1 MCGIAGF
8 AGWHLPIAESEA
20 RLRAM
25 CNAIVHRG
33 PDDEGRFVAPG
44 VALGMR
50 RLSIIDVANG
60 RQPIANEDGS
70 IQVVLNG
77 EIYNHRELRAKLSR
91 LGHHFATRSDTET
104 IVHLYEDAGDAV
116 VDGLRGM
123 FSFALWDG
131 KRRRLLVAR
140 DRVGIKPLYYWE
152 HCEGIAFV
160 SELRSLLAMPG
171 FVARIDPKAIAGY
184 LAFGYVP
191 ETACILAGVRKLPPG
206 HLLTWDRE
214 RGVSVR
220 RYWSAIREPAEWT
233 EGDAVSELRRLLSE
247 SVELHLESDVPLGAF
262 LSGGIDSSTVV
273 ALMMRYARQPVRT
286 FSIGFDD
293 PTFDEAPHAA
303 RVARELGTVHTEL
316 IVRPDAD
323 ALIEHVVR
331 SFDEPF
337 ADSSALPTF
346 LVSQLARQHVTV
358 ALSGDGGDELFGGYE
373 RYAEVTQLGQLGSAG
388 VRNAIGGVVR
398 RMPHLSPGRNYLLDW
413 SRTRQ
418 ARYTARVTLPL
429 LRSEGGAARAEVA
442 ALLDSRDSLL
452 DDSFAAADT
461 RDFLTQMLLVD
472 FGTYLPGDILT
483 KVDRASMAH
492 SLEARVPLL
501 DHRLIEFAVSL
512 PSSLKLRD
520 GTGKWILRQAID
532 GLVPRS
538 VLEHPKQGFAVPLRR
553 WFRKELRHR
562 VDSLLREN
570 CAIHEFVDPREVR
583 HLVLE
588 HRVGRRD
595 HSAALW
601 RLMALE
607 LWLSLLA
614 RGDLARSFTLDDS
627 PELIRAARAG

>member
-1 MCGIAGF
+1 MCG
-8 AGWHLPIAESEA
+8 
-20 RLRAM
+20 
-25 CNAIVHRG
+25 AIVHRG

-60 RQPIANEDGS
+60 RQPIGNEDGS

-77 EIYNHRELRAKLSR
+77 EIYNHRELRTKLLN
-91 LGHHFATRSDTET
+91 LGHRFSTRSDTET
-104 IVHLYEDAGDAV
+104 IVHLYEDAGEAV

-123 FSFALWDG
+123 FSFALWDAG
-131 KRRRLLVAR
+131 RQRLVVAR

-152 HCEGIAFV
+152 HDGGVAFV

-171 FVARIDPKAIAGY
+171 FVARVDPKAIAGY

-191 ETACILAGVRKLPPG
+191 ETACILTGVRKLPPG

-214 RGVSVR
+214 LGVSIR
-220 RYWSAIREPAEWT
+220 RYWSAIRETKEWAEA
-233 EGDAVSELRRLLSE
+233 EAVAELRRLLAE

-273 ALMMRYARQPVRT
+273 ALMARQAGQPVRT

-293 PTFDEAPHAA
+293 PAFDEAPHAA

-323 ALIEHVVR
+323 TLIEHVVR
-331 SFDEPF
+331 AFDEPF

-373 RYAEVTQLGQLGSAG
+373 RYAEVTQLGQLRSAG
-388 VRNAIGGVVR
+388 VRSAIAGVVR
-398 RMPHLSPGRNYLLDW
+398 RMPHVSPGRNYLLDW

-442 ALLDSRDSLL
+442 ALLESRDTLL
-452 DDSFAAADT
+452 DDSFAEAES
-461 RDFLTQMLLVD
+461 RDFLSQMMLVD
-472 FGTYLPGDILT
+472 FSTYLPGDILT

-501 DHRLIEFAVSL
+501 DHRLIEFAMSL

-520 GTGKWILRQAID
+520 GTGKWILREAIK

-538 VLEHPKQGFAVPLRR
+538 VLEHPKRGFAVPLRR

-562 VDSLLREN
+562 VDALLDAN
-570 CAIHEFVDPREVR
+570 CAIHQFVDPRYVR

-601 RLMALE
+601 RLMTLE
-607 LWLSLLA
+607 LWLSLFAGGELA
-614 RGDLARSFTLDDS
+614 RPFTLDDS
-627 PELIRAARAG
+627 PDLIRAARAG